1 MAGSLFER
9 LTCGTASEK
18 ATDDESIRAHLLR
31 MFVARQGSVQTLPD
45 YGLPDLNDLTLSRAE
60 LIKETCAGIRD
71 CITRYEPRLTGVH
84 VAHMPLPDSTFT
96 MGFRIR
102 AQKYDESGN
111 LQPWQWDVFLDGDK
125 FKDRA

>member
-9 LTCGTASEK
+9 LTRGAASEE

-71 CITRYEPRLTGVH
+71 CIVRYEPRLTDVNVVH
-84 VAHMPLPDSTFT
+84 ILLPDSIFT
-96 MGFRIR
+96 VGFRIR

-111 LQPWQWDVFLDGDK
+111 LQPWQWDVSLAGDK
-125 FKDRA
+125 LKDRA

>member
-9 LTCGTASEK
+9 LTRGAASEE

-45 YGLPDLNDLTLSRAE
+45 YGLPDLNDLTLSRSE

-71 CITRYEPRLTGVH
+71 CIVRYEPRLTDVNVVH
-84 VAHMPLPDSTFT
+84 TPLPDSIFT
-96 MGFRIR
+96 VGFRIR

-111 LQPWQWDVFLDGDK
+111 LQPWQWDVSLAGDK
-125 FKDRA
+125 LKDRA